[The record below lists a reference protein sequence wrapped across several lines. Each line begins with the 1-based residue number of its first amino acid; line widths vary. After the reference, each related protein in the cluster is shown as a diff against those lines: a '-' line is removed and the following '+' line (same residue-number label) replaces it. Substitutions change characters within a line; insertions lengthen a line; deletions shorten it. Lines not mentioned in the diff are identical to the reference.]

1 MNSPQIC
8 KHAITVGARVPC
20 AANLPLDMNDPQ
32 SVWFVEHGA
41 IDVFLVERQ
50 DGADQTAPQHLL
62 RAEAG
67 RLLPGVAAQQE
78 DTTLGLIGKGLPG
91 TVLRRLPVS
100 ELAALDADAL
110 AQQVDA
116 WVMDVSA
123 TLSRDLV
130 TPPRPDMLIEP
141 AQAPAAMTGRLS
153 TRRGVV
159 WLRQPAAGVSLYME
173 LVDPA
178 LGDGVD
184 TTTMLALTPHVWL
197 TLLEAAELCAQ
208 ASATLAAENRLLPAL
223 TDFHALAFATARL
236 NRSLALIDEANLE
249 RERTAGRRSDEE
261 DARRRLF
268 NLYGLLQEQPGAAES
283 AALFEALKLIG
294 RHEGIEFARPA
305 QMPKDD
311 PDVALDQVLQAS
323 ATRRRQ
329 VRLRPEDKWWTSDS
343 GALLAFRDDN
353 GEPVALLPGGPG
365 GYREVE
371 PRSGRKAR
379 VTAARAA
386 ALRPQA
392 WQFYPALPAGRV
404 GIRDLLQ
411 VAGKGLP
418 ADLILCTLAGLAAG
432 LIMLLPAVL
441 VGVIADRVIPDG
453 EHSVLYLSTAVVA
466 VLALLAALLYVL
478 RGSALMRLEGRATSR
493 LEAAFWDRLLRLPPH
508 FLERYNA
515 GDTALRSM
523 AFQRLRDGLQEA
535 LASAMLS
542 VIFLSPALLLISLYD
557 AGLGAVCA
565 ALALLSLLLT
575 VALGLSQIRPRS
587 SALRVAN
594 HLSGR
599 LNQLINGIV
608 KLRVAGAEGSA
619 FGVWA
624 QHYRD
629 QKRAELHHGA
639 REAHLQAFSAALPFL
654 AAATLL
660 LAVTLPGR
668 AAVPV
673 GEFLAVFMLFML
685 FQSAVARLGA
695 SFSTLATVITALDQV
710 QPFLDQPLELSV
722 GGEPVGELRG
732 AIRVDHVSFRY
743 GSDSPLVL
751 DDVSIDARPGE
762 FIAITGES
770 GCGKSTLLKLLTGL
784 EQPDAGSIY
793 YDGRDLRRLNVKQV
807 RRQLGV
813 VPQKIQLHPLDLWDN
828 IVGSHEQ
835 TSDEEAWH
843 AARLACLETDIKSMP
858 MKMLTTVGHNLISG
872 GEAQRVSIAHTLLR
886 NPRILLLDEATNL
899 LDNARQTTIM
909 ENIESLN
916 TTRIVI
922 AHRISTLRQAD
933 RIYVLKGAR
942 VIQTGTFEELSATP
956 GAFRD
961 LIQRQLA

>member
-1 MNSPQIC
+1 MNSPQTC
-8 KHAITVGARVPC
+8 KHAITVGTPVPC
-20 AANLPLDMNDPQ
+20 AANLPLDMDDPQ
-32 SVWFVEHGA
+32 SLWFVEHGA

-50 DGADQTAPQHLL
+50 DGIDQTAPQHLL
-62 RAEAG
+62 RAAAG
-67 RLLPGVAAQQE
+67 RLLPGVAAQRQ
-78 DTTLGLIGKGLPG
+78 DTTLGLIAKGLPG

-100 ELAALDADAL
+100 GLAALAADEL

-116 WVMDVSA
+116 WVMDLSA
-123 TLSRDLV
+123 ALSRDLV
-130 TPPRPDMLIEP
+130 TPPRADTLIEP
-141 AQAPAAMTGRLS
+141 APMPAAMTGRLS
-153 TRRGVV
+153 TRRDVV
-159 WLRQPAAGVSLYME
+159 WLRQPPPGASLYME

-178 LGDGVD
+178 LGDSAD
-184 TTTMLALTPHVWL
+184 TSAILALTPHVWL
-197 TLLEAAELCAQ
+197 TLLEAAELPAY
-208 ASATLAAENRLLPAL
+208 ASATLAAESRLLPAL
-223 TDFHALAFATARL
+223 ADFHALTFATARL
-236 NRSLALIDEANLE
+236 NRSLALIDQANLE

-261 DARRRLF
+261 DARWRLF
-268 NLYGLLQEQPGAAES
+268 NLYGLAQQQTDTAPG

-294 RHEGIEFARPA
+294 QHEGIEFVWPAPRPEDA
-305 QMPKDD
+305 
-311 PDVALDQVLQAS
+311 PDIDLEQVLQAS

-329 VRLRPEDKWWTSDS
+329 VRLMPEDKWWTSDS
-343 GALLAFRDDN
+343 GALLAFRNDN
-353 GEPVALLPGGPG
+353 GEPVVLLPGGLG

-371 PRSGRKAR
+371 PRTRRQAR

-386 ALRPQA
+386 ALRAQA

-404 GIRDLLQ
+404 GIRELLQ

-418 ADLILCTLAGLAAG
+418 AALTLCTLAGLAAG

-441 VGVIADRVIPDG
+441 AGIIADRVIPGG
-453 EHSVLYLSTAVVA
+453 ELSVLYLSATI
-466 VLALLAALLYVL
+466 LALLALPAALLYVL
-478 RGSALMRLEGRATSR
+478 RGSALMRLEARAASR
-493 LEAAFWDRLLRLPPH
+493 LEAAFWDRLLRLPPQ
-508 FLERYNA
+508 FLERYNT
-515 GDTALRSM
+515 GDTALRSS
-523 AFQRLRDGLQEA
+523 AFQRLRDALQEA
-535 LASAMLS
+535 LTSAVLA
-542 VIFLSPALLLISLYD
+542 VIFLSPALLLISWYD
-557 AGLGAVCA
+557 ARLGAVCT

-575 VALGLSQIRPRS
+575 VALGLSQLRPRS
-587 SALRVAN
+587 RALRVAS

-608 KLRVAGAEGSA
+608 KLRVTGAEGSA

-624 QHYRD
+624 QHYHD
-629 QKRAELHHGA
+629 QKRAELRHGA

-654 AAATLL
+654 SAATLL
-660 LAVTLPGR
+660 LVVTLPGP
-668 AAVPV
+668 AAIPV
-673 GEFLAVFMLFML
+673 GEFLTVFMLFIL

-710 QPFLDQPLELSV
+710 RPFLDEPLELSV
-722 GGEPVGELRG
+722 GGEPAGELRG

-743 GSDSPLVL
+743 DSDSPLVL

-770 GCGKSTLLKLLTGL
+770 GCGKSTLCKLLTGL

-793 YDGRDLRRLNVKQV
+793 YDGRDLRRLNIKQV

-835 TSDEEAWH
+835 ASDEDIWH
-843 AARLACLETDIKSMP
+843 AARLACVDTDIKSMP

-886 NPRILLLDEATNL
+886 NPRILLFDEATNL

-909 ENIESLN
+909 ENVERLN

-933 RIYVLKGAR
+933 RIYVLKDAR
-942 VIQTGTFEELSATP
+942 VIQTGTFEELSAMP